1 MHGLS
6 GFLRRPFERGEIGEH
21 PALRIQPVA
30 RFRLVERGL
39 FDGILRKL
47 RSNRHCRIQRNAPRE
62 RADQGAHIYVARAVK
77 GSLDFLRRIP
87 PDLTVPVGIIYG
99 ALRPPVFHF
108 VAPRNGRAGAQ
119 RFELFHDL
127 PIARFGH
134 GSVIGVR
141 QAASLREIG
150 YDDVRNA
157 AKPLH
162 LFDERLIEMRVQ
174 FSVVAHDGVDDH
186 RPAFLQKVAL
196 DALDHVDLLD
206 TAEVAADD
214 VVVFQPEAL
223 PVREDGR
230 NIFAQIAESIAGKSA
245 RMSGKDGCGQNV
257 ARHARSR
264 NNGQGNGQGAFSH
277 AGDVVDG

>member
-6 GFLRRPFERGEIGEH
+6 GFLRRPFERGEIGVH

-30 RFRLVERGL
+30 RLRLVERGL
-39 FDGILRKL
+39 FDGIFREV
-47 RSNRHCRIQRNAPRE
+47 RRDCHRRIRRDAARE

-77 GSLDFLRRIP
+77 GSLDFLRCVPLDSAVCIRII
-87 PDLTVPVGIIYG
+87 DG
-99 ALRPPVFHF
+99 AFRLPAFCF
-108 VAPRNGRAGAQ
+108 VAAGYGRAGAQ

-230 NIFAQIAESIAGKSA
+230 NIFAQIAESIACKSA